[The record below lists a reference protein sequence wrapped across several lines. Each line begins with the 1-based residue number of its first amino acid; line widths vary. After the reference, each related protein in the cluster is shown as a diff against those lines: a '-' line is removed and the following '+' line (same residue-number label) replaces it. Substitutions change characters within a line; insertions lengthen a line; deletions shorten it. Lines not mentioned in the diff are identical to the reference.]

1 MSRII
6 PVVGVLLF
14 MVGLALV
21 LPQMAQWRMDGAIY
35 GDGPI
40 LLMLGT
46 AMTVCGAGAVLRTV
60 TRLRTFV
67 PGRRGGL

>member
-6 PVVGVLLF
+6 SVVGVLLI
-14 MVGLALV
+14 MAGLALI
-21 LPQMAQWRMDGAIY
+21 LPQMAQWRDAGAID
-35 GDGPI
+35 GNGPI

-60 TRLRTFV
+60 KLLRA
-67 PGRRGGL
+67 